1 MYVARELGHQKKKK
15 RGKNQKAVWIE
26 IIPMLNAL
34 IPTFETI
41 TQTRTDGMR
50 LFVVSLAAATIY

>member
-1 MYVARELGHQKKKK
+1 
-15 RGKNQKAVWIE
+15 
-26 IIPMLNAL
+26 MLNAL

-50 LFVVSLAAATIY
+50 LFVVSLAAATICFFLLK